1 VLQVLYILAFAVLAF
16 LAIGNLV
23 RNLFTLGTEAGRT
36 ADRMDHPARG
46 AAPAQPPIS
55 LHPEMLDDRGQPIR
69 EPLLVMKSITVE
81 DARSRLDALFDAS
94 PGDSSN
100 PSSNSQPTDEA

>member
-1 VLQVLYILAFAVLAF
+1 MLQVLYILAFAVLAF

-23 RNLFTLGTEAGRT
+23 RNLFVLGTEAGRA
-36 ADRMDHPARG
+36 ADRFSTPMRS
-46 AAPAQPPIS
+46 AAAQPPVAM
-55 LHPEMLDDRGQPIR
+55 HPEMFDNQGQPIR

-81 DARSRLDALFDAS
+81 DARSRLDALYDAS

-100 PSSNSQPTDEA
+100 PSSNSQPSDEA

>member
-23 RNLFTLGTEAGRT
+23 RNLFLLGTEAGRA
-36 ADRMDHPARG
+36 ADRFSTPMRS
-46 AAPAQPPIS
+46 AAPQQPMAT
-55 LHPEMLDDRGQPIR
+55 HPEMFDNQGQPIR

-81 DARSRLDALFDAS
+81 DARSRLDALYEAS
-94 PGDSSN
+94 PGGDSSN
-100 PSSNSQPTDEA
+100 PQPSDDA

>member
-16 LAIGNLV
+16 LALGNLV
-23 RNLFTLGTEAGRT
+23 RNLFVLGSEAGRA
-36 ADRMDHPARG
+36 ADRFGSTGGARS
-46 AAPAQPPIS
+46 AQPAPVS
-55 LHPEMLDDRGQPIR
+55 LHPEMFDDQGQPIR

-94 PGDSSN
+94 PNGDS
-100 PSSNSQPTDEA
+100 PSSSSPNDEA